1 MHGRYLWVLA
11 LLGSLAGS
19 AAAQSDVLDRIAAV
33 INNKFI
39 ITASDVRL
47 EREVMRALGKDP
59 GSDDMVL
66 QTLIDRYLVDEQ
78 IALFPGIEVSQE
90 TLEQRLAQVQNPGKV
105 LPERLRRAAFEE
117 IRLSE
122 FVIQRFRQFIR
133 ISDDEVTAFYE
144 KTFVPAVQQKKLPV
158 PPMDSVIEDIRRE
171 VAGQK
176 LDSELRTWIESLRRR
191 NDIEIFQ

>member
-1 MHGRYLWVLA
+1 MHWRYLWVLA

-105 LPERLRRAAFEE
+105 PPERLRRAAFEE

-133 ISDDEVTAFYE
+133 ISDDEVKAFYE

-176 LDSELRTWIESLRRR
+176 LDSELRTWIESLRKR